1 MSNNTI
7 GICCQPPQ
15 SVKPLAEQNFVKKTI
30 KIVDAP
36 KENEYGLDISNST
49 SPADQPKMKVIDDEN
64 NLHGMKLTDIAL
76 PHISV
81 KTVEC
86 KKNEKPTTTIVIYKS
101 KNGNRAP
108 TAKVIVTKVR
118 DCVCVVYVCGFH
130 HVSIITRNFPVCSRH
145 DKNSFLA
152 DSVGITMPYSAFS
165 IKFPKPS

>member
-1 MSNNTI
+1 MLRLQSEAMSNNTMA
-7 GICCQPPQ
+7 GICCQPPH

-30 KIVDAP
+30 QIVDAP

-64 NLHGMKLTDIAL
+64 NLQGMKLTDIAL

-130 HVSIITRNFPVCSRH
+130 HVSIIARNFPVCFFSRDTTKTH
-145 DKNSFLA
+145 F
-152 DSVGITMPYSAFS
+152 
-165 IKFPKPS
+165 